1 VLFGIPDEVAQRN
14 DYEIGIPHVASLII
28 RHSWDGLFKGLDEFK
43 PEDRPPVWGPFF
55 GFRIMVAIGLWL
67 ILLAFT
73 GAILWWRDRL
83 FESRLYMR
91 AAALSW
97 QLGFI
102 AVIAGWVTT
111 EVGRQPWVATGLM
124 RTA

>member
-1 VLFGIPDEVAQRN
+1 
-14 DYEIGIPHVASLII
+14 
-28 RHSWDGLFKGLDEFK
+28 
-43 PEDRPPVWGPFF
+43 
-55 GFRIMVAIGLWL
+55 
-67 ILLAFT
+67 
-73 GAILWWRDRL
+73 
-83 FESRLYMR
+83 MR